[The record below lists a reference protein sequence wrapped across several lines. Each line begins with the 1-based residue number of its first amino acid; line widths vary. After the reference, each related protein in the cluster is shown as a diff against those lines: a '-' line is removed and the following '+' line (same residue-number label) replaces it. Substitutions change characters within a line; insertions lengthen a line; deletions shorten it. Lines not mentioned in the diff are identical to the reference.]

1 MYSRALRLRP
11 RVCTLPPAH
20 GAQGTLRRVAALR
33 GYQSSSS
40 KKQCAAEAPVLDVPA
55 TEKPRPFAI
64 ERVGGRECHVSW
76 TDRGIAKGTPS
87 LLRHELTLLQVTGT
101 IASVRRT
108 RQYLEEGLT
117 EPTHD
122 AYPVNDRGALAP
134 SDVRDHCSKTMQTP
148 SRPSLLKRPSC
159 ALP

>member
-55 TEKPRPFAI
+55 TEKPQPFAI

-76 TDRGIAKGTPS
+76 TDRGIAKEWREISNSAAGDERAVSASTTS
-87 LLRHELTLLQVTGT
+87 ASFTGRFTSWLRQMFLPTNYPQ
-101 IASVRRT
+101 SVH
-108 RQYLEEGLT
+108 Q
-117 EPTHD
+117 
-122 AYPVNDRGALAP
+122 
-134 SDVRDHCSKTMQTP
+134 S
-148 SRPSLLKRPSC
+148 
-159 ALP
+159 